1 MASFRNPSFGR
12 MVDAALKQTAAA
24 LRDAEIPFCLVGS
37 LAVWARGGPE
47 SSHDLDFGVRESD
60 LVACAEALESVGM
73 RIEIPPEDWL
83 VKAWLGE
90 PGGTESVLVD
100 LIYGASGLEITD
112 EVLERADMLDVLAH
126 RMPVMT
132 ATDILCTK
140 LLSLREQH
148 LDYTA
153 TIATARAVRE
163 QVDWDDVRA
172 RVERSPYA
180 RAFFTMAEGLGI
192 CPAPDGTTVET
203 PVETLAS
210 LRSIHEPRERVHR
223 RELAEWLAQRHEGD
237 AAPIAATS

>member
-1 MASFRNPSFGR
+1 
-12 MVDAALKQTAAA
+12 
-24 LRDAEIPFCLVGS
+24 
-37 LAVWARGGPE
+37 
-47 SSHDLDFGVRESD
+47 
-60 LVACAEALESVGM
+60 M

-90 PGGTESVLVD
+90 PGGAESVLVD

-192 CPAPDGTTVET
+192 CPAPDGATVET

-210 LRSIHEPRERVHR
+210 LRSDPRATRAGPPPRARRVARAAARGRGADRGDELSARPALAPGSATLGPCATPPRPMPTCR
-223 RELAEWLAQRHEGD
+223 R
-237 AAPIAATS
+237 

>member
-1 MASFRNPSFGR
+1 
-12 MVDAALKQTAAA
+12 
-24 LRDAEIPFCLVGS
+24 
-37 LAVWARGGPE
+37 
-47 SSHDLDFGVRESD
+47 
-60 LVACAEALESVGM
+60 VACAEALEGVGM

-83 VKAWLGE
+83 VKAWLGD
-90 PGGTESVLVD
+90 PGGAESVMVD

-112 EVLERADMLDVLAH
+112 EVLERADTLDVLAH

-172 RVERSPYA
+172 RVEPSPYA
-180 RAFFTMAEGLGI
+180 SAFFTMAERLGI
-192 CPAPDGTTVET
+192 CPGADGTTVET

-210 LRSIHEPRERVHR
+210 LRSVHEPRDRVHR
-223 RELAEWLAQRHEGD
+223 RKLAEWLAERQAGE
-237 AAPIAATS
+237 APVAVTS